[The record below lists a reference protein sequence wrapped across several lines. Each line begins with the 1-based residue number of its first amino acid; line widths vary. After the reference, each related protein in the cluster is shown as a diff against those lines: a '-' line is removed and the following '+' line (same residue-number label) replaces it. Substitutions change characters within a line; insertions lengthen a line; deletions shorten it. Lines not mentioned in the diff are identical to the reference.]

1 MRLARFGRR
10 HMPFYRIRVCNKN
23 VKRDGKYIEE
33 VSNLRGCLMP
43 PSWERTIPFLWTTEW
58 RNCGWM
64 WVGNHLRGE
73 WCTDRVKY
81 WLSVG
86 AQPSQTVAVLL
97 GRVCCGFTAV
107 ICRQAFFLF
116 LPFVPLFRVL
126 SLRRLRRKK
135 ERLLRRKSRF
145 LLCTVCER
153 KGVIEWGVACY
164 KFVGCAFVFGSVEN
178 DVVVI
183 CMDWRESLLYWHKIM
198 MTVMRW
204 SKK

>member
-1 MRLARFGRR
+1 
-10 HMPFYRIRVCNKN
+10 MPFYRIRVCNKN

-33 VSNLRGCLMP
+33 VSNLRGCLMS

-86 AQPSQTVAVLL
+86 ARPSQTVAVLL

-107 ICRQAFFLF
+107 ICRQAFFLL
-116 LPFVPLFRVL
+116 LPFVPLSRVL

-153 KGVIEWGVACY
+153 KGWLKGGFLITLGIGGELSIVGVLLCLLVLEREYWAFAWFEGYYSCTSMNIWCLRWGEVIY
-164 KFVGCAFVFGSVEN
+164 
-178 DVVVI
+178 
-183 CMDWRESLLYWHKIM
+183 
-198 MTVMRW
+198 
-204 SKK
+204 

>member
-1 MRLARFGRR
+1 
-10 HMPFYRIRVCNKN
+10 MPFYRIRVCNKN

-107 ICRQAFFLF
+107 ICRQAFFLL
-116 LPFVPLFRVL
+116 LPFVPLSRVL
-126 SLRRLRRKK
+126 SPRRLRKKK
-135 ERLLRRKSRF
+135 ERLLRRISRF

-153 KGVIEWGVACY
+153 KGVIEWGVTYYNGCSWGIVCCSC
-164 KFVGCAFVFGSVEN
+164 VGCIIAFVSNERNHSCTGTNACWV
-178 DVVVI
+178 
-183 CMDWRESLLYWHKIM
+183 W
-198 MTVMRW
+198 
-204 SKK
+204 

>member
-1 MRLARFGRR
+1 
-10 HMPFYRIRVCNKN
+10 MPFYRIRVCNKN

-97 GRVCCGFTAV
+97 GRVCCDLTAV
-107 ICRQAFFLF
+107 ICRQAFFLL

-126 SLRRLRRKK
+126 SPRRLRKKK

-153 KGVIEWGVACY
+153 KG
-164 KFVGCAFVFGSVEN
+164 
-178 DVVVI
+178 
-183 CMDWRESLLYWHKIM
+183 DWRGACLLQVCWVCFCFCKAWEWCSGHLHGLKEITLVLAWM
-198 MTVMRW
+198 FVVCDRRRW
-204 SKK
+204 RIA